1 MAGSTPILDRLAPLP
16 APAQVRSARAEFVSA
31 IYGAVAGVV
40 IAVALIVW
48 HASGR
53 PAVASGDWIRQWFS
67 ATLPGW
73 PIGIRLSIAAIAAAV
88 GLAAAIGLHELGHVV
103 AGLRLGFRFNS
114 MRVGRLQIDR
124 RFHLSWSRAVGRGA
138 SGMATLFP
146 VGTDRLSQRS
156 AGMVLGGPAA
166 NLVAAGVVMALP
178 FEKGPLFVSFVF
190 WCLIL
195 GTMNLVSFRRGSF
208 ASDGRRILMLLR
220 DPPQAERWLAILTL
234 NAELSEGVEPEALSP
249 DFIAKA
255 IAVRDDSFDTVSAHV
270 LAYLVRFFQHDDAG
284 AADALEICL
293 RHAGSAP
300 PAIREALMCEAGVF
314 QARRRG
320 RGDLAQAWLA
330 DVPPRTELPG
340 IRQQVEAAILEAAGD
355 RAGASR
361 KLDEV
366 ETILRDRPDGGQ
378 RDLALR
384 LLRRWRSDLT
394 SRAR

>member
-1 MAGSTPILDRLAPLP
+1 MRST
-16 APAQVRSARAEFVSA
+16 RAEFVSA
-31 IYGAVAGVV
+31 AYGALAGAV
-40 IAVALIVW
+40 IAVAAIVW

-53 PAVASGDWIRQWFS
+53 PALSSHDWIRQWFS

-73 PIGIRLSIAAIAAAV
+73 PLGIRLALVAIGAIA
-88 GLAAAIGLHELGHVV
+88 GLVAAIGVHELGHVL
-103 AGLRLGFRFNS
+103 AGLGLGFRFNS

-124 RFHLSWSRAVGRGA
+124 RFRLSWSRAIGRGA

-146 VGTDRLSQRS
+146 VGTERLSQR
-156 AGMVLGGPAA
+156 AVGLLLGGPGSNLAA
-166 NLVAAGVVMALP
+166 AAVILALP
-178 FEKGPLFVSFVF
+178 FDKGPFFVSLVF

-220 DPPQAERWLAILTL
+220 QPAQAERWLAILTL
-234 NAELSEGVEPEALSP
+234 NAELSEGVEPESMSA

-270 LAYLVRFFQHDDAG
+270 LAYLACFFQHDDAG
-284 AADALEICL
+284 AAGALEICL
-293 RHAGSAP
+293 SHAGSAP

-314 QARRRG
+314 QARRRA
-320 RGDLAQAWLA
+320 RIDLARAWLA
-330 DVPPRTELPG
+330 DVPPATELPG
-340 IRQQVEAAILEAAGD
+340 IRKQVEAAILEAEGD
-355 RAGASR
+355 RAGAWR

-378 RDLALR
+378 RDLSLR
-384 LLRRWRSDLT
+384 LLRRWKAEL
-394 SRAR
+394 